1 MRLDSTTVLQNT
13 SQTMKKYKI
22 HVTQENGFPLF
33 ISGIITTQKIL
44 LIIYLSIYLSIYLF
58 IYLFIY
64 FFIYSF
70 IHLFIYYIIYIY
82 IVRFRLKRWSSSPR
96 DPRLLT

>member
-1 MRLDSTTVLQNT
+1 MVQNCNHMRLDSTTVLQNT

-44 LIIYLSIYLSIYLF
+44 LIIYLSIYLFIYLIYLF
-58 IYLFIY
+58 IS
-64 FFIYSF
+64 SF
-70 IHLFIYYIIYIY
+70 IHLFIYYILYIY
-82 IVRFRLKRWSSSPR
+82 CKVSAEAVV
-96 DPRLLT
+96 